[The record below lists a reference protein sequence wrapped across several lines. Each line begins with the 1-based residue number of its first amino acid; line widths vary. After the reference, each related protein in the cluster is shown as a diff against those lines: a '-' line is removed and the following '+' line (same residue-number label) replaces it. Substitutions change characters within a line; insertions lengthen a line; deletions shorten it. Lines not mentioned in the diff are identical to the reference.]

1 MNGQYGDT
9 TMKLLGF
16 SIYDT
21 KALAFMP
28 PFFMP
33 SIGLGVRAFGDVL
46 RDPSSPLAKHPRD
59 YELFKVGDFDDSTG
73 AIGQDGLVTPFSL
86 CTGAQALEDR

>member
-1 MNGQYGDT
+1 
-9 TMKLLGF
+9 MKLTGF

-21 KALAFMP
+21 KAEAFMP

-46 RDPSSPLAKHPRD
+46 RDPNSPIGKHPRD
-59 YELFKVGDFDDSTG
+59 YELFKVGEFDDSTG
-73 AIGQDGLVTPFSL
+73 SVGSGSIVTPLLLVT
-86 CTGAQALEDR
+86 GVQALEDK

>member
-1 MNGQYGDT
+1 
-9 TMKLLGF
+9 MKLTGF

-21 KALAFMP
+21 KAEAFMP

-46 RDPSSPLAKHPRD
+46 RDHGSPLSKHPRD
-59 YELFKVGDFDDSTG
+59 YELFKIGEFDDSTG
-73 AIGQDGLVTPFSL
+73 SVSAGGIVTPIL
-86 CTGAQALEDR
+86 LATGTQALEE